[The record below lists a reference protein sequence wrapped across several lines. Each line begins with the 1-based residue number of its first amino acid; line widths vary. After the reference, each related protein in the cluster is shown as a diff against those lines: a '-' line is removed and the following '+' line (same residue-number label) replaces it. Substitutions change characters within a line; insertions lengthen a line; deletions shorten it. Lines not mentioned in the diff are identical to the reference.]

1 MTTFT
6 KSITYILAAAALCT
20 LVFVVLQS
28 GNMLAGS

>member
-6 KSITYILAAAALCT
+6 KTITYILAAAAVCT

-28 GNMLAGS
+28 GSLLANS